1 MAFEASNT
9 YVGRMVVLSDWQSLV
24 WSLATVALAATAGL
38 VAHRVIFGALRR
50 IASRTSGEAD
60 NLLLKYSRAPAKL
73 LLPVAAILLASPG
86 LPLSPNLQQS
96 LRHILVLILI
106 GAVTWLLVSMLGVVE
121 DLVALRYRVEI
132 QDNLQSRRIKTQ
144 VHVLRRIAAIVLMVI
159 GFAVMLMTF
168 PTVWNIGAGL
178 FASAGAAGLVV
189 GMAAKPTVSSLLA
202 GIQIALTEPIRLDD
216 VVIVEGEWGRIEE
229 ILATYV
235 VVRIWDQRRLVVPL
249 TYFIERPFQNWT
261 RSSSEI
267 LGTVFLYVDYSVPVE
282 VVRSELHRI
291 LQSSQ
296 LWDGRVWNLQVTN
309 ATERTVELRAL
320 MSAGDASKAW
330 DLRCYV
336 REQLIQFIHAQY
348 PEALPR
354 ARAEFSGSVTSGDS
368 LKASLGA
375 G

>member
-1 MAFEASNT
+1 MALGASSA
-9 YVGRMVVLSDWQSLV
+9 YVGRMAVLSDWQSLL

-38 VAHRVIFGALRR
+38 IAHRIIFGALRR

-60 NLLLKYSRAPAKL
+60 NLLIKYSRAPVKL
-73 LLPVAAILLASPG
+73 LVPVAAILLASPG
-86 LPLSPNLQQS
+86 LPLAPNLQQT
-96 LRHILVLILI
+96 LRHILLLILI

-121 DLVALRYRVEI
+121 DVVALRYRVET

-178 FASAGAAGLVV
+178 FASAGAAGIVV

-261 RSSSEI
+261 RSSAEI

-282 VVRSELHRI
+282 AVRSELQRI

-320 MSAGDASKAW
+320 MSASDASKAW

-336 REQLIQFIHAQY
+336 REQLIQFVQAEY

-354 ARAEFSGSVTSGDS
+354 ARAEFSGSITSGGG